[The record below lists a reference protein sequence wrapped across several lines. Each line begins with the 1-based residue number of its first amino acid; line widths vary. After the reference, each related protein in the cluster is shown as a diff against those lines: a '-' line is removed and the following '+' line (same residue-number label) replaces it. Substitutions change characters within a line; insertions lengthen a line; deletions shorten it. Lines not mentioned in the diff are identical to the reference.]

1 MQRAIYQSSIPA
13 PTAEKHLEHL
23 TRFQITCPDII
34 KCSRGASEDHS
45 FIECTMCP
53 IFKERRSTLCCC
65 CVEFKCI
72 LLPPEPGPETQTQT
86 RRQCHGDSDQAAAV
100 LSSLRPHTKPT
111 PWRQERAQQGR
122 DKLLVRY
129 LFRCYKVSLLSVS
142 RIV

>member
-53 IFKERRSTLCCC
+53 IFKERQCTSCCC
-65 CVEFKCI
+65 CCCAEFKCI
-72 LLPPEPGPETQTQT
+72 
-86 RRQCHGDSDQAAAV
+86 RRGRRHRLRLGDSVTETRIKQAV
-100 LSSLRPHTKPT
+100 LSSLRPHTEAI
-111 PWRQERAQQGR
+111 PWRQERAQGLAQGVV
-122 DKLLVRY
+122 VRS
-129 LFRCYKVSLLSVS
+129 LFVTRKYVQCY
-142 RIV
+142 